1 MRKAM
6 LFALMLTLLLT
17 ACGGEEKDPVGE
29 LQRQYAAVTAAT
41 MEADVI
47 CHYAGELR
55 TYTLLC
61 AYTPAES
68 TVTVLAPAN
77 LSGISA
83 TVADGKLHL
92 NYEDISLDAGGY
104 SAAAIS
110 PVAAL
115 PRLMAAAGSGYLTE
129 QSEETVGERSC
140 LRLACD
146 LPDDKETV
154 YTTWFDQETL
164 LPLRSEITADGEMV
178 FEDRRLGY
186 GVNDVAI
193 IPPMVPHSNVSEG
206 GFTNIHINLADAALS
221 HTEPMIVRADSNGF
235 LLDAFKAAFYYYSEA
250 SGGRALLPLYAYVL
264 LEVVTWGLNLWSVCY
279 VYVWLIL
286 AGAAWLLRR
295 MESPLGW
302 AALSGGFLSWRQ
314 LR

>member
-1 MRKAM
+1 MKKTLSILLIM
-6 LFALMLTLLLT
+6 LLLT
-17 ACGGEEKDPVGE
+17 ACGGGGEKVDPAAE
-29 LQRQYAAVTAAT
+29 LQAQYAALDAAT

-146 LPDDKETV
+146 LPDDETTV

-164 LPLRSEITADGEMV
+164 LPLHSEISADGALV
-178 FEDRRLGY
+178 FE
-186 GVNDVAI
+186 VAWNKFE
-193 IPPMVPHSNVSEG
+193 VTGQKEADSSTGEDSASQDSNG
-206 GFTNIHINLADAALS
+206 AAADDTAADAAVL
-221 HTEPMIVRADSNGF
+221 PQGGVQ
-235 LLDAFKAAFYYYSEA
+235 DA
-250 SGGRALLPLYAYVL
+250 VL
-264 LEVVTWGLNLWSVCY
+264 T
-279 VYVWLIL
+279 
-286 AGAAWLLRR
+286 GAARDWTDA
-295 MESPLGW
+295 EE
-302 AALSGGFLSWRQ
+302 AAAYAEAEE
-314 LR
+314 

>member
-1 MRKAM
+1 VRKAL
-6 LFALMLTLLLT
+6 LFAPMLMLLLT
-17 ACGGEEKDPVGE
+17 ACGGGGEKVDPAAE
-29 LQRQYAAVTAAT
+29 LQAQYAALDAAT

-47 CHYAGELR
+47 CHYADELR

-92 NYEDISLDAGGY
+92 NYEDVSLDAGGY

-115 PRLMAAAGSGYLTE
+115 PRLMAAAGGGYLTE
-129 QSEETVGERSC
+129 QSEETLGDRTC

-146 LPDDKETV
+146 LPDDETTV

-164 LPLRSEITADGEMV
+164 LPLRSEITTDGEMV
-178 FEDRRLGY
+178 FE
-186 GVNDVAI
+186 VAWNRFEVTGQAAPEDTQTT
-193 IPPMVPHSNVSEG
+193 PPPDEAQPEG
-206 GFTNIHINLADAALS
+206 EDSGQTAPEDPAAPAENGTQPAEDTW
-221 HTEPMIVRADSNGF
+221 TEAEE
-235 LLDAFKAAFYYYSEA
+235 AAA
-250 SGGRALLPLYAYVL
+250 YA
-264 LEVVTWGLNLWSVCY
+264 
-279 VYVWLIL
+279 
-286 AGAAWLLRR
+286 AA
-295 MESPLGW
+295 EE
-302 AALSGGFLSWRQ
+302 
-314 LR
+314 